1 MITVLKQ
8 GLSGLSPA
16 LECLPVLPKVPP
28 QSLLFHPLFRLL
40 SLSRDDLLFNLLVP
54 VLLLL
59 LLFHLPLPLDELP
72 LVLLH
77 LRHAL
82 VVLLVLE
89 AAESLT
95 ALHAREMPGTP
106 TPCLAMLVHLLFLEG
121 RVAGLAIKCHHSFI
135 YYYYYYYWK

>member
-1 MITVLKQ
+1 MITVLKK

-16 LECLPVLPKVPP
+16 LEGLSALPKVLP
-28 QSLLFHPLFRLL
+28 QSLLFHLL
-40 SLSRDDLLFNLLVP
+40 LRHLSHLLFNLLVP

-89 AAESLT
+89 AAESLP
-95 ALHAREMPGTP
+95 ALHAGEMPGPP
-106 TPCLAMLVHLLFLEG
+106 TTCLAMLVHLLFLEG
-121 RVAGLAIKCHHSFI
+121 RVAGLAIKGHHSFI
-135 YYYYYYYWK
+135 YYYSYYWE